1 MSLANIKISN
11 NKNYAFKDIKNYLVD
26 NFLYNNETDCINI
39 LLNIYNIEESIENI
53 FPRYVSLENLRLD
66 IIKLYKEK
74 RGIELIARNLSSLI
88 HDDINRLELYLY
100 LEGYRR
106 GFNSSKLINKLEMIA
121 LNYLSIEELY
131 SRKKLYN
138 YEFKNKDVVIFKK
151 ELFKCLRRDRFTR
164 SYISSIVR
172 GVDKNLL
179 RKKIFNINSHLDLQ
193 LVFSY
198 DSSAR
203 FKEMNSYLSVNEI
216 SNLYKKI
223 LKFLYV
229 DGYRILTNGYWDG
242 INDKVMKRYK

>member
-11 NKNYAFKDIKNYLVD
+11 NKNYAFKDIKNYLVE

>member
-11 NKNYAFKDIKNYLVD
+11 NKNYAFKDIKNYLVE

-179 RKKIFNINSHLDLQ
+179 RKKI
-193 LVFSY
+193 
-198 DSSAR
+198 
-203 FKEMNSYLSVNEI
+203 

>member
-11 NKNYAFKDIKNYLVD
+11 NKNYAFKDIKNYLVE

-106 GFNSSKLINKLEMIA
+106 GFNSSKLINKLEMVA

>member
-11 NKNYAFKDIKNYLVD
+11 NKNYAFKDIKNYLVE

-151 ELFKCLRRDRFTR
+151 ELFKSLRRDRFTR

>member
-11 NKNYAFKDIKNYLVD
+11 NKNYAFKDIKNYLVE

-179 RKKIFNINSHLDLQ
+179 RKKILNINSHLDLQ
-193 LVFSY
+193 LVFSD

>member
-11 NKNYAFKDIKNYLVD
+11 NKNYAFKDIKNYLVE

-151 ELFKCLRRDRFTR
+151 GTF
-164 SYISSIVR
+164 
-172 GVDKNLL
+172 
-179 RKKIFNINSHLDLQ
+179 
-193 LVFSY
+193 
-198 DSSAR
+198 
-203 FKEMNSYLSVNEI
+203 
-216 SNLYKKI
+216 
-223 LKFLYV
+223 
-229 DGYRILTNGYWDG
+229 
-242 INDKVMKRYK
+242 

>member
-11 NKNYAFKDIKNYLVD
+11 NKNYAFKDIKNYLVE

-151 ELFKCLRRDRFTR
+151 ELFKSLRRDRFTR
-164 SYISSIVR
+164 SYISLIVR

-193 LVFSY
+193 LVFSD

>member
-11 NKNYAFKDIKNYLVD
+11 NKNYAFKDIKNYLVE

-53 FPRYVSLENLRLD
+53 FPRYVSLGNLRLD

-151 ELFKCLRRDRFTR
+151 ELFKSLRRDRFTR

-193 LVFSY
+193 FVFSD